1 MTVTLSNPE
10 ITVNI
15 DTSGSAA
22 LGSAN
27 AISLTA
33 QSVWDN
39 RRSISTAPRLEKKT
53 CMKHLVYLTLG
64 LILFLAAS
72 HALAAPAVETAGQ
85 VLAKLNN
92 ITPEQRQ
99 KTLVEKAKSE
109 GEVAFYSSLQAQQ
122 IDPFIQAFR
131 KRYPFVKVNPYRVS
145 GNRQVIKI
153 QTEMNAGNHLFD
165 VTNGSAEQASA
176 LKKMGAIDP
185 YASPQREFFSA
196 SNKDNEGYFTSFYVI
211 PMVLGYNTNLVKRAD
226 APRSYEDLL
235 NPKWKGNM
243 FLDDESYEWFAVLL
257 KHFGREKGLQYMK
270 TLAKQDLRM
279 VRGRTAQSQ
288 LIAAGE
294 RPLAIVLSG
303 HTVWELKTKG
313 APVEGVIL
321 DPYLAQANKL
331 MLARHAPHPYAAAL
345 FIDWALSEEGQS
357 MITTF
362 GRVVARKGVKQ
373 RFPELVEKE
382 SFLVD
387 VDFIGPV
394 LDQSSREFSQI
405 FLGR

>member
-1 MTVTLSNPE
+1 
-10 ITVNI
+10 
-15 DTSGSAA
+15 
-22 LGSAN
+22 
-27 AISLTA
+27 
-33 QSVWDN
+33 
-39 RRSISTAPRLEKKT
+39 
-53 CMKHLVYLTLG
+53 MKHLVYLLLG
-64 LILFLAAS
+64 LLLQLPVS
-72 HALAAPAVETAGQ
+72 DTVAAPAAQNAGQ
-85 VLAKLNN
+85 LLAKLNN
-92 ITPEQRQ
+92 VTPEQRQ
-99 KTLVEKAKSE
+99 KTLAEKAKAE

-131 KRYPFVKVNPYRVS
+131 KRYPFLKVNPYRVS

-165 VTNGSAEQASA
+165 VTNGAAEQASA
-176 LKKMGAIDP
+176 LKKIGAIDP
-185 YASPQREFFSA
+185 YASPEREFFTVP
-196 SNKDNEGYFTSFYVI
+196 NKDKEGYFTSLYTI
-211 PMVLGYNTNLVKRAD
+211 PIVLGYNTNLVKRAE
-226 APRSYEDLL
+226 APKSYEDLL
-235 NPKWKGNM
+235 HPKWKGNM

-270 TLAKQDLRM
+270 NLAKQDLRM

-288 LIAAGE
+288 LLAAGE
-294 RPLAIVLSG
+294 RPLAILLSG

-313 APVEGVIL
+313 APLDGVIL
-321 DPYLAQANKL
+321 DPYFAQANKL
-331 MLARHAPHPYAAAL
+331 MLARYASHPYAAAL
-345 FIDWALSEEGQS
+345 FIDWSLSQEGQS

-387 VDFIGPV
+387 VDFIGPL
-394 LDQSSREFSQI
+394 LDQSGKEFSQI

>member
-1 MTVTLSNPE
+1 MENKNS
-10 ITVNI
+10 
-15 DTSGSAA
+15 
-22 LGSAN
+22 
-27 AISLTA
+27 
-33 QSVWDN
+33 
-39 RRSISTAPRLEKKT
+39 
-53 CMKHLVYLTLG
+53 MKHLVYLAVG
-64 LILFLAAS
+64 LLLYLAAGD
-72 HALAAPAVETAGQ
+72 AMAAPAAETAGQ
-85 VLAKLNN
+85 VLAKLAK

-99 KTLVEKAKSE
+99 KTLVEKAKAE
-109 GEVAFYSSLQAQQ
+109 GEVSFYSSLQAQQ
-122 IDPFIQAFR
+122 IDPFIQVFR

-176 LKKMGAIDP
+176 LKKIGAIDP
-185 YASPQREFFSA
+185 YASPQREFFSG
-196 SNKDNEGYFTSFYVI
+196 SNKDKEGFFTSLYVI
-211 PMVLGYNTNLVKRAD
+211 PIVLGYNTNLVKRAE

-235 NPKWKGNM
+235 HPKWKGNM
-243 FLDDESYEWFAVLL
+243 FLDDEAYEWFAVLL
-257 KHFGREKGLQYMK
+257 KHFGREKGLQYMRN
-270 TLAKQDLRM
+270 LAKQDLRM

-288 LIAAGE
+288 LLAAGE

-313 APVEGVIL
+313 APLEGVIL
-321 DPYLAQANKL
+321 DPYFAQANEL

-387 VDFIGPV
+387 VDFIGPI
-394 LDQSSREFSQI
+394 LDQSGKEFSQN

>member
-1 MTVTLSNPE
+1 
-10 ITVNI
+10 
-15 DTSGSAA
+15 
-22 LGSAN
+22 
-27 AISLTA
+27 
-33 QSVWDN
+33 
-39 RRSISTAPRLEKKT
+39 
-53 CMKHLVYLTLG
+53 MKHLVYLLLG
-64 LILFLAAS
+64 LLLQLPVS
-72 HALAAPAVETAGQ
+72 DTVAAPAAESAGQ
-85 VLAKLNN
+85 LLAKLNN
-92 ITPEQRQ
+92 VTPEQRQ
-99 KTLVEKAKSE
+99 KTLAEKAKAE

-131 KRYPFVKVNPYRVS
+131 KRYPFLKVNPYRVS

-165 VTNGSAEQASA
+165 VTNGAAEQASA
-176 LKKMGAIDP
+176 LKKIGAIDP
-185 YASPQREFFSA
+185 YASPEREFFTVP
-196 SNKDNEGYFTSFYVI
+196 NKDKEGYFTSLYTI
-211 PMVLGYNTNLVKRAD
+211 PIVLGYNTNLVKRAE
-226 APRSYEDLL
+226 APKSYEDLL
-235 NPKWKGNM
+235 HPKWKGNM

-270 TLAKQDLRM
+270 NLAKQDLRM

-288 LIAAGE
+288 LLAAGE
-294 RPLAIVLSG
+294 RPLAILLSG

-313 APVEGVIL
+313 APLDGVIL
-321 DPYLAQANKL
+321 DPYFAQANKL
-331 MLARHAPHPYAAAL
+331 MLARYAPHPYAAAL
-345 FIDWALSEEGQS
+345 FIDWSLSQEGQS

-387 VDFIGPV
+387 VDFIGPL
-394 LDQSSREFSQI
+394 LDQSGKEFSQI

>member
-1 MTVTLSNPE
+1 MKRLVCLS
-10 ITVNI
+10 
-15 DTSGSAA
+15 
-22 LGSAN
+22 
-27 AISLTA
+27 
-33 QSVWDN
+33 
-39 RRSISTAPRLEKKT
+39 
-53 CMKHLVYLTLG
+53 LG
-64 LILFLAAS
+64 LILCLAAGDTV
-72 HALAAPAVETAGQ
+72 ATETTGQ

-92 ITPEQRQ
+92 MTPEQRQ
-99 KTLVEKAKSE
+99 KTLVEKAKAE

-131 KRYPFVKVNPYRVS
+131 KRYPFIKVNPYRVS

-196 SNKDNEGYFTSFYVI
+196 SNKDKEGYFTSFYVI

-235 NPKWKGNM
+235 NPRWKGNM

-270 TLAKQDLRM
+270 TLAQQDLRM

-294 RPLAIVLSG
+294 RPVAIVLSG

-313 APVEGVIL
+313 APLEGVIL

-362 GRVVARKGVKQ
+362 GRVVTRKGVKQ

-382 SFLVD
+382 SFLAD

-394 LDQSSREFSQI
+394 LDQSGREFSQI